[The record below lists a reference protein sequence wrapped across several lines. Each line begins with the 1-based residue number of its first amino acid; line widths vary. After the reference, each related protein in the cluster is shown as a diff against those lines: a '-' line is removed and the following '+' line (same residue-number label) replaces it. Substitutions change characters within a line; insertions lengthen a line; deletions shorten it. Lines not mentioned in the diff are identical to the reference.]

1 MPAHLQRVGTKRLS
15 VGRMSFAR
23 ETQNP
28 TCGILYNKRVVLVE
42 RATLL
47 REAGGSDGRK
57 DSLDKIV
64 EQMFHAYFVQD

>member
-1 MPAHLQRVGTKRLS
+1 
-15 VGRMSFAR
+15 MSFAR